1 MLGLLLL
8 LCIRVPPPLLKSQ
21 TRLVKLFGLSSFLLL
36 FSGTFLDPALSKEV
50 LPPELLE
57 SRVSYS

>member
-8 LCIRVPPPLLKSQ
+8 LCINVPPPLLKSH
-21 TRLVKLFGLSSFLLL
+21 TRLVRLFGLSSLLLL
-36 FSGTFLDPALSKEV
+36 FSGTFLEPALSNEV

-57 SRVSYS
+57 SKVSYS